1 VAGESKDG
9 GGGIPFSGIVGA
21 LLVAAAVVV
30 QQTRLDSARPAP
42 GEAKGLLSRSLHQDV
57 ETRLW
62 QDPFYAVAQ
71 FRERKR
77 QEAVQ
82 EGQLGRPRSVLSND
96 DPLPPDN
103 THHIEDDLKIWLY
116 SMMCKEQ
123 VRDRDKVRLLMPMLV
138 GGRDEESAEMRR
150 RTRYAVISGL
160 TNANFNPDDPDAI
173 GYAYVPKAQRGET
186 AATRVPETLPFEWFK
201 RQTGAG
207 IEWAL
212 VVWLDQSQFQ
222 DGPVSQL
229 RAIVD
234 KLTPDCL
241 ERPQVNRSNWQATVL
256 GPVDTEMLTL
266 VMTALKKEKETGA
279 AGLTPLSIVS
289 ASATGV
295 LPSFA
300 DSQFYF
306 ATGATTFARVI
317 GPDDRLSDA
326 LWDELR
332 LRLKHLSVGR
342 EQKAAIAVISEHDTD
357 YGRGFSN
364 RLREKRES
372 NGYAVETFSYQRQ
385 IDGGRGGTQR
395 PAKRADKEKDGE
407 KGEASQQQQRS
418 HGTSQIDYLARLV
431 GSMQRYAEEQS
442 REFVAIGVFGN
453 DVYDKLLVL
462 RALRPAFP
470 KAHFVTT
477 DMDARLL
484 DPEEAPWT
492 RNLVLATNFGLTLDH
507 RIQGGSSPFRDG
519 YQTSSYL
526 VALLFGGGCAVDVVK
541 QYADRKVLPPWLG
554 APLLFEIGR
563 HGAVPLAAVHGG
575 DPVPSG
581 ARLSG
586 CDFGAKTDFALDDA
600 RIQPSHKQPKLSGRA
615 QFLICLLA
623 AVALAFLSVWALRH
637 PVPLRQF
644 AKHDAGVR
652 ARLRWTSLWLAAGCI
667 ATFVLVLAIGYCWPT
682 MPLFLYLI
690 LGVLIG
696 VSLCFGL
703 WRLSEG
709 LATGRSRLQCLGV
722 ALAAPALMLVV
733 WAAAPAITAN
743 AEPFAWLEGVSVW
756 PTQLLRVSAALL
768 AGFSVWYIGSASAQN
783 MRELAA
789 GFKFTGVDTA
799 VAKRRASLRELWRAG
814 KRHFTRFLRRS
825 VMRFNPAAPIKPTT
839 RKARSMERLWRM
851 YSGRRSP
858 RIGWTLIAAVG
869 YFAVC
874 ALLMATS
881 DARPGMPI
889 RGDHAPEV
897 AALLGLNIILG
908 VVLLVS
914 MMFGCGAFIFWVLRP
929 AQQAIP
935 LFTPDR
941 IKEFKI
947 AYKLVKEG
955 DEGDKSDLFRR
966 FADACLAVSLA
977 AQRSASLTTLIY
989 LPFTVFALMVVA
1001 RSPLFDNWDTPLGLA
1016 IVLCLPFVAVIGC
1029 TLWLRVATLR
1039 FHRKAIRKA
1048 ERELIR
1054 LRGAEGVT
1062 DAQRWQLEKLFEKL
1076 RDEKRGSFQ
1085 SIALQPMVRA
1095 LLLPLGGYSG
1105 IELLEHFVLA
1115 G

>member
-42 GEAKGLLSRSLHQDV
+42 GEAKALLSRSLHQDV

-82 EGQLGRPRSVLSND
+82 EGQLGRPRNVQSSD

-103 THHIEDDLKIWLY
+103 THNIEDDLKVWLY

-160 TNANFNPDDPDAI
+160 TNAKFNPDDPDAI

-241 ERPQVNRSNWQATVL
+241 QRPQVNRSDWQATVL
-256 GPVDTEMLTL
+256 GPVDTEMLAL

-295 LPSFA
+295 LPPFA

-431 GSMQRYAEEQS
+431 GSMQRYAEEHS

-541 QYADRKVLPPWLG
+541 QYADRKVLPPWLS

-563 HGAVPLAAVHGG
+563 HGAVPLAAAHGG
-575 DPVPSG
+575 DPAPSG
-581 ARLSG
+581 ASLSG

-637 PVPLRQF
+637 PVPLLENT
-644 AKHDAGVR
+644 KHDADAPKRVR
-652 ARLRWTSLWLAAGCI
+652 DMCLWLGAGCI
-667 ATFVLVLAIGYCWPT
+667 ATLVFIAGIGWLEP
-682 MPLFLYLI
+682 PLI
-690 LGVLIG
+690 LYMLFGIVIG
-696 VSLCFGL
+696 ISFCMGL

-709 LATGRSRLQCLGV
+709 LASGRSGLQCKGV
-722 ALAAPALMLVV
+722 ALAAPALTLVV
-733 WAAAPAITAN
+733 WAAIPAVTAN
-743 AEPFAWLEGVSVW
+743 AEPFVLLEGVSVW
-756 PTQLLRVSAALL
+756 PTQLLRVAAAVL
-768 AGFSVWYIGSASAQN
+768 AGFSIWYIGSASAQS
-783 MRELAA
+783 MREIAA
-789 GFKFTGVDTA
+789 SFGFAGVGAATA
-799 VAKRRASLRELWRAG
+799 RRKSLRALWRTS
-814 KRHFTRFLRRS
+814 KRHLMLFLLRS
-825 VMRFNPAAPIKPTT
+825 VKRFDPENLEKPKG
-839 RKARSMERLWRM
+839 RKARPMERLWRE
-851 YSGRRSP
+851 YAGRRSP
-858 RIGWTLIAAVG
+858 RIGWTIVAAVA
-869 YFAVC
+869 YFFVC
-874 ALLMATS
+874 LWVMQVL
-881 DARPGMPI
+881 DARPGVPI
-889 RGDHAPEV
+889 RGDHAQEV
-897 AALLGLNIILG
+897 VAVLGLDIILG

-914 MMFGCGAFIFWVLRP
+914 MIFGCGAFIFWVLWP
-929 AQQAIP
+929 AQETIP
-935 LFTPDR
+935 LFPAR
-941 IKEFKI
+941 RVREFERT
-947 AYKLVKEG
+947 YNLCKEG
-955 DEGDKSDLFRR
+955 EEGDPFRR
-966 FADACLAVSLA
+966 FIDTCLAVNLA
-977 AQRSASLTTLIY
+977 AQRSKSLTTLIY
-989 LPFTVFALMVVA
+989 LPFAVFALMVVA
-1001 RSPLFDNWDTPLGLA
+1001 RSPLFDNWDTPFGLVIVLGLPFA
-1016 IVLCLPFVAVIGC
+1016 TVLGC
-1029 TLWLRVATLR
+1029 TIWLRFETMR
-1039 FHRKAIRKA
+1039 FHQKAIRKA
-1048 ERELIR
+1048 QRELIR
-1054 LRGAEGVT
+1054 LRGQDVGEA
-1062 DAQRWQLEKLFEKL
+1062 RLWQLERLFEKL